1 MTEFFTLSL
10 YSLQTA
16 KADQNPLVFLSYQ
29 WGKQAQVKALYK
41 RLTSL
46 GYTVWMDIYQMG
58 GGDSLYD
65 KIDRGMRGCEAV
77 VSCITEKY
85 SLSANCRREV
95 SLADALKKPIIPL
108 LLERMKWPP
117 VGPMSMVFTEMLF
130 INFYR
135 NEASQM
141 TWTGD
146 NFDELMEQLGHYVPD
161 NASISKSKGN
171 EKPVVLK
178 GNNDSQPKGK
188 GTTVSGIATTKDKR
202 ETNITSDHKITEKV
216 TTSIVDSS
224 KEKKSSV
231 KEVAKPTA
239 QTNNRVA
246 GSAKLKA
253 KDTTGNKTDK
263 QDNANVKGQSISKGD
278 TVRTGA
284 NKKDTKHNDASHT
297 AKRDFSD
304 VNAEPNVSEAK
315 KPEKLKAQSPLKSG
329 LINTDSEAKKIN
341 QTDASESSLV
351 GSRPTQGIGADKE
364 AIQKTSVVTKA
375 GPVEDNPK
383 KTDTY
388 LRQNASKSQQ
398 SQTSSKSCTIS

>member
-1 MTEFFTLSL
+1 M
-10 YSLQTA
+10 
-16 KADQNPLVFLSYQ
+16 KADPTPLVFLSYQ
-29 WGKQAQVKALYK
+29 WGKQPQVKALYK

-65 KIDRGMRGCEAV
+65 KIDRGMRGCKAV

-117 VGPMSMVFTEMLF
+117 AGPMSMVFTEMLF

-146 NFDELMEQLGHYVPD
+146 NFDELMEQLGQYVPD
-161 NASISKSKGN
+161 NAPKSKGKGN
-171 EKPVVLK
+171 ERPVVLK
-178 GNNDSQPKGK
+178 GINDSHPKDK
-188 GTTVSGIATTKDKR
+188 GTAVSGIATIKDKR
-202 ETNITSDHKITEKV
+202 ETNKTSDHKVTEQV
-216 TTSIVDSS
+216 STSTVDSN

-231 KEVAKPTA
+231 KEVVKPTA
-239 QTNNRVA
+239 KTNDRVA
-246 GSAKLKA
+246 GSAKVKA
-253 KDTTGNKTDK
+253 NDTAGNKTDK
-263 QDNANVKGQSISKGD
+263 QDNANVKSQSISKGN
-278 TVRTGA
+278 TVKTDED
-284 NKKDTKHNDASHT
+284 KKDTKHHHESYT
-297 AKRDFSD
+297 TKRDFAA
-304 VNAEPNVSEAK
+304 VNAEPNISEAK
-315 KPEKLKAQSPLKSG
+315 KEENIKAQSPLKSG
-329 LINTDSEAKKIN
+329 LIKTDSETKK
-341 QTDASESSLV
+341 T
-351 GSRPTQGIGADKE
+351 SRPIKGIETNKD
-364 AIQKTSVVTKA
+364 AIQKTPVVKKV

-398 SQTSSKSCTIS
+398 TSSKSCTVS